1 MLILTRE
8 KGETINIGDDVTF
21 TILGVDRGQVRIGIN
36 APKEVPVYRK
46 EIYDRI
52 NQRVKAESDFNYVP

>member
-8 KGETINIGDDVTF
+8 KGQSIHIGDDVTF
-21 TILGVDRGQVRIGIN
+21 TVIGVDRGQVRIGIN

-52 NQRVKAESDFNYVP
+52 NQRIKAEPTFTYSS